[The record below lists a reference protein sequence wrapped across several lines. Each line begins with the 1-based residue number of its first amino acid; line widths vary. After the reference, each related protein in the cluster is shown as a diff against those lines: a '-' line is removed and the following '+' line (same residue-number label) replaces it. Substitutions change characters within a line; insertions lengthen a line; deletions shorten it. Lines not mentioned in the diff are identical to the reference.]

1 MKTGDIHL
9 ERPGKATR
17 EITRNLRGESERKPG
32 VAHDTFAEKQ
42 NTLIE
47 RTESTLMVRQGL
59 NS

>member
-1 MKTGDIHL
+1 L